1 MANTKQQSLW
11 VVYDYEEDMFRRTF
25 LLATTDC
32 NKFPHPIPN
41 AIVESM
47 LLHLRILVE
56 ILLSR
61 GSEDDDIKLTEL
73 LPDFKSPLVGQLKTT
88 YGNRKQVGSPCWNLN
103 KRLAHPTRV
112 RSSSYT
118 YDHLVQALV
127 PLVEPLLGEVAKAR
141 QVSTLKKGEQ

>member
-32 NKFPHPIPN
+32 NKFPPPIPN

-47 LLHLRILVE
+47 LLHLRILVD

-61 GSEDDDIKLTEL
+61 GSGDDDIKLTEL
-73 LPDFKSPLVGQLKTT
+73 LPGFKSPLVGQLKTT
-88 YGNRKQVGSPCWNLN
+88 YGNSPAAAL
-103 KRLAHPTRV
+103 PI
-112 RSSSYT
+112 RS
-118 YDHLVQALV
+118 
-127 PLVEPLLGEVAKAR
+127 
-141 QVSTLKKGEQ
+141 

>member
-1 MANTKQQSLW
+1 MAITKQQPLW
-11 VVYDYEEDMFRRTF
+11 DIYDFEEDMFRRTF

-32 NKFPHPIPN
+32 NKYPHPIPN

-56 ILLSR
+56 ILLSC
-61 GSEDDDIKLTEL
+61 GSGDDDIKLKEL
-73 LPDFKSPLVGQLKTT
+73 LPGFKSPLVGQLKTT
-88 YGNRKQVGSPCWNLN
+88 YGNSKQVGSPRWNLN
-103 KRLAHPTRV
+103 KRLAHPTQV

-127 PLVEPLLGEVAKAR
+127 PLVEPLLGEVAEAR
-141 QVSTLKKGEQ
+141 QVSTLEKAEQ